1 MVASSSA
8 PSSDIAFTPAVKRIQ
23 ERKGSRRAYA
33 NQEAHGGWQTVITP
47 DIKEFIEAQITVY
60 LATVNADGQ
69 PYIQHRGGPPGFLHV
84 LDEHTIAFA
93 DFKGNRQYITSGNL
107 TENPKAHL
115 FLMDYLNQQRVK
127 VWGEAKVV
135 EDDPE
140 LIARL
145 MPPGYQ
151 AKGEQVIV
159 FTVKAWDAN
168 CPQHIPQLAPVD
180 EVREVLRQRDEQI
193 QQLRAEVAR
202 LKALVPTGKT

>member
-1 MVASSSA
+1 MVTPGSA

-33 NQEAHGGWQTVITP
+33 NQEAHGGWKTAITP
-47 DIKEFIEAQITVY
+47 DLQEFIEAQITVY

-115 FLMDYLNQQRVK
+115 FLMDYMHQQRVK

-135 EDDPE
+135 ENDAE
-140 LIARL
+140 LMARL
-145 MPPGYQ
+145 MPADYS

-168 CPQHIPQLAPVD
+168 CPQHIPLLAPVD
-180 EVREVLRQRDEQI
+180 EVREVIRQRDEQI
-193 QQLRAEVAR
+193 QELKAEVAKLR
-202 LKALVPTGKT
+202 ARVPKDKK

>member
-1 MVASSSA
+1 MAMPGSA

-33 NQEAHGGWQTVITP
+33 NQEAHGGWQTAITP
-47 DIKEFIEAQITVY
+47 DIKAFIEAQITVY

-140 LIARL
+140 LMARL

-180 EVREVLRQRDEQI
+180 EVREVIRQRDEEI
-193 QQLRAEVAR
+193 KQLRTEVAK
-202 LKALVPTGKT
+202 LKALIPKDKA